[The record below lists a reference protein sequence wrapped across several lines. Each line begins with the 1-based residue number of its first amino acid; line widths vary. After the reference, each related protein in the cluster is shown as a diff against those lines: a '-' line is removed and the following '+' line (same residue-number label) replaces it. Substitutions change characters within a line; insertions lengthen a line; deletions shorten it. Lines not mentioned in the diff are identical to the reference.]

1 MSAIG
6 LGMGRL
12 ESRRI
17 GGNSGSLGV
26 GCACDMYESIDSM
39 FSTYTLFDCER
50 EKYDSAYDR
59 SDRERKP

>member
-1 MSAIG
+1 
-6 LGMGRL
+6 MGRL
-12 ESRRI
+12 ESRRV

-50 EKYDSAYDR
+50 QKYDSAYE
-59 SDRERKP
+59 RERKP